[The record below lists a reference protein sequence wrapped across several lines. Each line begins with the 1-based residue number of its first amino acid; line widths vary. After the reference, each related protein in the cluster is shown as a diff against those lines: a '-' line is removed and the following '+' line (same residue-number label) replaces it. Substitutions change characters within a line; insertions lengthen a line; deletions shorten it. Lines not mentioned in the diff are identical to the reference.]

1 MKTTIVTVATLLFS
15 SFLFAQQFGTGLEFN
30 DEAYSEIPS
39 KPKNVSFFDDLADV
53 SQASLKQYVPIVKN
67 QDQYGTC
74 TGWATA
80 YYGRTIVEA
89 KQMRLT
95 NQDDIN
101 NISFSPLFTYLNV
114 ASAENKINCQ
124 RGSSIHLALKSLKAD
139 GSAYYKDYSYLCD
152 DSIPQEVKD
161 KAKDNVIENYNRLI
175 SGNET
180 TLERIENVKRALY
193 NGNPVIIG
201 FNVEK
206 SLYITKNL
214 YVPDGQS
221 TGGGHAMCVIG
232 FDDEKYGG
240 AFEIVNSWG
249 TNWGNNGYFW
259 VKYDDFVALTRY
271 ALEIVPKP
279 KPIEEVYNTLAGEL
293 RLELKGGAK
302 MNIVKSDVKFKKTVL
317 GWQDVVAEEETEE
330 KTLGDY
336 KTVNSYPKETK
347 YRIYAKV
354 DQPSYMYVFYADSS
368 GKNGIIFP
376 HEKENVSPY
385 FDNIDAELVMPG
397 EKYLFRL
404 NSDVDSDYTIVLF
417 SLEELDTATIISK
430 MNDLEGE
437 LMDKL
442 YLIFN
447 DKLINKD
454 NIVLDKEK
462 MKFNAKFKEGK
473 LAMMVLDIKRS

>member
-1 MKTTIVTVATLLFS
+1 M
-15 SFLFAQQFGTGLEFN
+15 
-30 DEAYSEIPS
+30 
-39 KPKNVSFFDDLADV
+39 
-53 SQASLKQYVPIVKN
+53 
-67 QDQYGTC
+67 
-74 TGWATA
+74 
-80 YYGRTIVEA
+80 
-89 KQMRLT
+89 
-95 NQDDIN
+95 
-101 NISFSPLFTYLNV
+101 
-114 ASAENKINCQ
+114 
-124 RGSSIHLALKSLKAD
+124 
-139 GSAYYKDYSYLCD
+139 
-152 DSIPQEVKD
+152 
-161 KAKDNVIENYNRLI
+161 
-175 SGNET
+175 
-180 TLERIENVKRALY
+180 ERIENVKRALY
-193 NGNPVIIG
+193 NGNPVVIG

-293 RLELKGGAK
+293 RLELKGGTK

-404 NSDVDSDYTIVLF
+404 NSDVDSDYTIVVF
-417 SLEELDTATIISK
+417 SLEELDTATIVSK

-454 NIVLDKEK
+454 NIVLDKEE